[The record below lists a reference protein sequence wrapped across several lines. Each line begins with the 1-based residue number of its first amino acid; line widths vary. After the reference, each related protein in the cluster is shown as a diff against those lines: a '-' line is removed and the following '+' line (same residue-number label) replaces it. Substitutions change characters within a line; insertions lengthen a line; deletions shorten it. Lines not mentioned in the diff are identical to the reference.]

1 MLSLLHTL
9 PPETRA
15 ALAATHIVIDKRL
28 VAIVAAPSHK
38 RASIEVVLDDD
49 EIIAAIDD
57 GKEFSLVIPE
67 KALGSLDLLGID
79 LRIERR
85 FRFLRLDVALPWTTV
100 GYAAAIFAA
109 LAEAGVSAGML
120 SGFSNDYLL
129 IPAARLD
136 AARQT
141 LKQLFAAA
149 RSDEWGVGSR
159 E

>member
-15 ALAATHIVIDKRL
+15 ALAATHIVVDKRL

-38 RASIEVVLDDD
+38 RASIEVVLDD

-85 FRFLRLDVALPWTTV
+85 FRFLHLDVALPWTTV

-109 LAEAGVSAGML
+109 LAKAGVSAGML

-136 AARQT
+136 AAKQT

-149 RSDEWGVGSR
+149 KSR